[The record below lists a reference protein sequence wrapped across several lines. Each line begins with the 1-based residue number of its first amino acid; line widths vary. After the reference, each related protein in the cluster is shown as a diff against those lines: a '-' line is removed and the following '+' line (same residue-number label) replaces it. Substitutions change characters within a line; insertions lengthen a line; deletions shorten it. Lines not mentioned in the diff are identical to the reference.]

1 MKCSHC
7 QLEFKESELFK
18 EVINHKELYF
28 CCTGCARVYALL
40 LDLNLESFYDKLNDS
55 TLAPVTPQD
64 SMSALELEQAL
75 EENNKG
81 DFILNLLLEKT
92 HCNACLWLNQKVLE
106 RLKGVKKVSV
116 NFTTHHLQIV
126 FDKSLNPKE
135 IVQKIESLGYG
146 AKIYNAKNYALK
158 AQKEQR
164 SYLLT
169 LSVGFFATMNLMFIA
184 IAKYAS
190 YGGASYGGA
199 SYGGASYGGAS
210 YGAGMDKL
218 MQRNLDLV
226 SLFLS
231 LLVLVVV
238 GRFFIKGAF
247 YGLKNGVLGM
257 DLSVSF
263 GALSAFVYSIY
274 AMLVSQETYFEA
286 SSTILTL
293 VFGSKFL
300 ELKAKLFANEKC
312 LALESHEIHS
322 VIVVENGKQ
331 IEKHPKDVAIG
342 SVVLVPSG
350 AKIALDGVLL
360 NHASVDASLISGEFK
375 PLELG
380 VNDQILGGYVNVGVP
395 FSYQVSADFQNS
407 RLSSLLE
414 TLKKSF
420 LEKPLI
426 ESSANKIADIFSK
439 AVLFLAFISFLLWQ
453 FGLGGNFEKALM
465 VCISVLVISC
475 PCAFA
480 LATPIAL
487 VIGVFKNPLIV
498 FKEALFLET
507 LAKVKKIFIDK
518 TGTLTQKEVLLK
530 EKIIYEEFDER
541 LLKSLLK
548 VREHL
553 AHSAILKSLDSD
565 EVSLEKI
572 EFFAHGL
579 KANYHNET
587 LLVGSLKFL
596 NAMGVNIKAKESANI
611 MVGFA
616 KNKTLCALF
625 ILEERLKNNAK
636 EVIQFLQNKG
646 LELEILSGDNESSVK
661 ECAKKLGISN
671 YHANLTPEDK
681 AQIINSYKG
690 VCAMI
695 GDGNNDALALK
706 QASVSLGFE
715 KSALSKSACD
725 ILLLEENL
733 SLLRK
738 AFDNAQKVY
747 QVVLQ
752 NIVLSLI
759 YNAILIPVAMLGYI
773 NPLIAS
779 LSMSASS
786 LLVVLNSLRLKRS

>member
-81 DFILNLLLEKT
+81 ELILNLLLEKT

-126 FDKSLNPKE
+126 FEKSLNPKE
-135 IVQKIESLGYG
+135 IIQKIESLGYG

-190 YGGASYGGA
+190 YGSASYGGA
-199 SYGGASYGGAS
+199 NYGG
-210 YGAGMDKL
+210 GMDKL

-263 GALSAFVYSIY
+263 GALSAFVYSLY

-300 ELKAKLFANEKC
+300 ELKARLFANEKC

-322 VIVVENGKQ
+322 VIIVEKDKQ

-342 SVVLVPSG
+342 SVVWVPSG

-360 NHASVDASLISGEFK
+360 NSASVDASLISGEFK

-380 VNDQILGGYVNVGVP
+380 VNDPILGGYVNVGVP
-395 FSYQVSADFQNS
+395 FSYQVSATFQNS

-426 ESSANKIADIFSK
+426 ESSANQIADIFSK
-439 AVLFLAFISFLLWQ
+439 AVLFLAFVSFLLWQ

-548 VREHL
+548 TREHL
-553 AHSAILKSLDSD
+553 AHSAILKLLHGD
-565 EVSLEKI
+565 EVNLEKI

-596 NAMGVNIKAKESANI
+596 NAMGVNIRAKESANI

-681 AQIINSYKG
+681 AQIISSYKG

-725 ILLLEENL
+725 ILLLEEDL
-733 SLLRK
+733 SLLKK

>member
-75 EENNKG
+75 EENNKS

-106 RLKGVKKVSV
+106 RLGGVKKVSV

-135 IVQKIESLGYG
+135 IIQKIESLGYG

-190 YGGASYGGA
+190 YGST
-199 SYGGASYGGAS
+199 SYGGAS

-263 GALSAFVYSIY
+263 GALSAFVYSLY

-300 ELKAKLFANEKC
+300 ELKARLFANEKC

-322 VIVVENGKQ
+322 VIVVEKDKQ

-342 SVVLVPSG
+342 SVVWVPSG

-360 NHASVDASLISGEFK
+360 NNASVDASLISGEFK

-380 VNDQILGGYVNVGVP
+380 VNDPILGGYVNVGVP
-395 FSYQVSADFQNS
+395 FSYQVSANFQNS

-426 ESSANKIADIFSK
+426 ESSANQVADIFSK

-530 EKIIYEEFDER
+530 EKIIYEKFDGR

-553 AHSAILKSLDSD
+553 AHNAILKILDSD
-565 EVSLEKI
+565 EVNLEKI

-579 KANYHNET
+579 KANYQNET

-625 ILEERLKNNAK
+625 ILEERLKANAK
-636 EVIQFLQNKG
+636 EVIQALQNQG

-661 ECAKKLGISN
+661 ECAKKLGISK
-671 YHANLTPEDK
+671 YHAHLTPEDK
-681 AQIINSYKG
+681 AQIISSYKG
-690 VCAMI
+690 VCAMV

-725 ILLLEENL
+725 ILLLEEDL
-733 SLLRK
+733 SLLEK

-759 YNAILIPVAMLGYI
+759 YNAILIPVAILGYI

-779 LSMSASS
+779 LSMSTSS

>member
-7 QLEFKESELFK
+7 QLEFKESDLFK
-18 EVINHKELYF
+18 ETINHKELHF

-75 EENNKG
+75 EKNNKG
-81 DFILNLLLEKT
+81 ELILNLLLEKT

-126 FDKSLNPKE
+126 FDRSLNPKE
-135 IVQKIESLGYG
+135 IIQKIESLGYG
-146 AKIYNAKNYALK
+146 AKIYNAQNYTLK

-190 YGGASYGGA
+190 YGSAGYGGA
-199 SYGGASYGGAS
+199 NYGG
-210 YGAGMDKL
+210 GMDKL

-300 ELKAKLFANEKC
+300 ELKARLFANEKC

-342 SVVLVPSG
+342 SVVWVPSG

-360 NHASVDASLISGEFK
+360 NNASVDASLISGEFK

-380 VNDQILGGYVNVGVP
+380 VNDPILGGYVNVGVP

-426 ESSANKIADIFSK
+426 ESSANQIADIFSK
-439 AVLFLAFISFLLWQ
+439 AVLFLAFVSFLLWQ

-530 EKIIYEEFDER
+530 EKIIHEEFDER

-548 VREHL
+548 TREHL
-553 AHSAILKSLDSD
+553 AHSAILKTLNGD
-565 EVSLEKI
+565 EVVLEKI

-579 KANYHNET
+579 KANYQNET

-596 NAMGVNIKAKESANI
+596 NAMGVDLKVKESANI

-625 ILEERLKNNAK
+625 ILEERLKANAK
-636 EVIQFLQNKG
+636 EVIQALQNQG

-661 ECAKKLGISN
+661 ECAKKLGISK
-671 YHANLTPEDK
+671 YHAHLTPEDK
-681 AQIINSYKG
+681 AQIISSYQG
-690 VCAMI
+690 VCAMV

-725 ILLLEENL
+725 ILLLEEDL
-733 SLLRK
+733 SLLEK

>member
-18 EVINHKELYF
+18 EVIHHKELYF

-75 EENNKG
+75 EENNKS

-106 RLKGVKKVSV
+106 RLSGVKKVSV

-126 FDKSLNPKE
+126 FEKSLNPKE
-135 IVQKIESLGYG
+135 IIQKIESLGYG

-199 SYGGASYGGAS
+199 NYGT
-210 YGAGMDKL
+210 GMDKL

-263 GALSAFVYSIY
+263 GALSAFVYSVY

-300 ELKAKLFANEKC
+300 ELKARLFANEKC

-322 VIVVENGKQ
+322 VIVVEKDKQ

-342 SVVLVPSG
+342 SVVWVPSG

-360 NHASVDASLISGEFK
+360 NNASVDASLISGEFK

-380 VNDQILGGYVNVGVP
+380 VNDPILGGYVNVGVP
-395 FSYQVSADFQNS
+395 FSYQVSANFQNS
-407 RLSSLLE
+407 RLSGLLE

-439 AVLFLAFISFLLWQ
+439 AVLFLAFVSFLLWQ
-453 FGLGGNFEKALM
+453 FGLGCDFEKALM

-530 EKIIYEEFDER
+530 EKIIYEGFDER

-553 AHSAILKSLDSD
+553 AHNAILKTLDSD
-565 EVSLEKI
+565 EVNLEKI

-579 KANYHNET
+579 KANYQNET

-596 NAMGVNIKAKESANI
+596 NAMGVDLKVKESANI

-625 ILEERLKNNAK
+625 ILEERLKANAK
-636 EVIQFLQNKG
+636 EVIQALQNKG

-661 ECAKKLGISN
+661 ECAKKLGISK
-671 YHANLTPEDK
+671 YHAHLTPEDK
-681 AQIINSYKG
+681 AQIISSYQG

-725 ILLLEENL
+725 ILLLEEDL
-733 SLLRK
+733 SLLEK
-738 AFDNAQKVY
+738 AFHNAQKVY

-779 LSMSASS
+779 LSMSTSS

>member
-18 EVINHKELYF
+18 ETINHKELHF

-81 DFILNLLLEKT
+81 ELILNLLLEKT

-106 RLKGVKKVSV
+106 RLSGVKKVSV

-135 IVQKIESLGYG
+135 IIQKIESLGYG

-190 YGGASYGGA
+190 YGSASYGGA
-199 SYGGASYGGAS
+199 SYGT
-210 YGAGMDKL
+210 GMDKL

-263 GALSAFVYSIY
+263 GALSAFVYSFY

-300 ELKAKLFANEKC
+300 ELKARLFANEKC

-322 VIVVENGKQ
+322 VIVVEKDKQ

-342 SVVLVPSG
+342 SVVWVPSG

-380 VNDQILGGYVNVGVP
+380 VNDPILGGYVNVGVP
-395 FSYQVSADFQNS
+395 FSYQVSANFQNS

-426 ESSANKIADIFSK
+426 ESSANQIADIFSK
-439 AVLFLAFISFLLWQ
+439 AVLFLAFVSFLLWQ

-530 EKIIYEEFDER
+530 EKIIHEEFDER

-548 VREHL
+548 TREHL
-553 AHSAILKSLDSD
+553 AHSAILKTLNGD
-565 EVSLEKI
+565 EVDLEKI

-579 KANYHNET
+579 KANYQNET

-596 NAMGVNIKAKESANI
+596 NAMGVGIKTKESANI

-625 ILEERLKNNAK
+625 ILEERLKANAK
-636 EVIQFLQNKG
+636 EVIQALQNQG

-661 ECAKKLGISN
+661 ECAKKLGISK

-681 AQIINSYKG
+681 AQIISSYKG

-725 ILLLEENL
+725 ILLLEEDL
-733 SLLRK
+733 SLLEK
-738 AFDNAQKVY
+738 AFHNAQKVY

-759 YNAILIPVAMLGYI
+759 YNAVLIPVAMLGYI

>member
-64 SMSALELEQAL
+64 SMSTLELEQAL
-75 EENNKG
+75 EENNKS

-106 RLKGVKKVSV
+106 RLRGVKKVSV

-190 YGGASYGGA
+190 YGSASYGGA
-199 SYGGASYGGAS
+199 SYGT
-210 YGAGMDKL
+210 GMDKL

-300 ELKAKLFANEKC
+300 ELKARLFANEKC

-342 SVVLVPSG
+342 SVVWVPSG

-380 VNDQILGGYVNVGVP
+380 INDQILGGYVNVGVP
-395 FSYQVSADFQNS
+395 FSYQVSANFQNS

-426 ESSANKIADIFSK
+426 ESSANKTADIFSK

-548 VREHL
+548 TREHL

-587 LLVGSLKFL
+587 LLAGSLKFL
-596 NAMGVNIKAKESANI
+596 NAMGVNIRAKESANV

-646 LELEILSGDNESSVK
+646 LELEILSGDHESSVK

-681 AQIINSYKG
+681 AQIISSYKG
-690 VCAMI
+690 ACAMM

-725 ILLLEENL
+725 ILLLEEDL
-733 SLLRK
+733 SLLKK

-752 NIVLSLI
+752 NIILSLI

>member
-146 AKIYNAKNYALK
+146 AKIYNAKNYTLK

-184 IAKYAS
+184 IAKY
-190 YGGASYGGA
+190 
-199 SYGGASYGGAS
+199 AS

-300 ELKAKLFANEKC
+300 ELKARLFANEKC

-342 SVVLVPSG
+342 SVVWVPSG

-395 FSYQVSADFQNS
+395 FSYQVSANFQNS
-407 RLSSLLE
+407 RLSGLLE

-565 EVSLEKI
+565 EIGLEKI

-636 EVIQFLQNKG
+636 EVVQFLQNKG
-646 LELEILSGDNESSVK
+646 LELEILSGDHESSVK
-661 ECAKKLGISN
+661 ECAKKLGISK

-681 AQIINSYKG
+681 AQIISSYKG

-725 ILLLEENL
+725 ILLLEEDL
-733 SLLRK
+733 SLLKK

>member
-28 CCTGCARVYALL
+28 CCMGCARVYALL

-158 AQKEQR
+158 AQKERR

-190 YGGASYGGA
+190 YSGASYG
-199 SYGGASYGGAS
+199 SAS

-300 ELKAKLFANEKC
+300 ELKARLFANEKC

-380 VNDQILGGYVNVGVP
+380 VNDPILGGYVNVGVP

-407 RLSSLLE
+407 RLSGLLE

-439 AVLFLAFISFLLWQ
+439 VVLFLAFISFLLWQ

-565 EVSLEKI
+565 EVDLEKI

-636 EVIQFLQNKG
+636 EVIQALQNKG

-725 ILLLEENL
+725 ILLLEEDL

>member
-190 YGGASYGGA
+190 YGGVSYGSASYG
-199 SYGGASYGGAS
+199 SAS

-300 ELKAKLFANEKC
+300 ELKARLFANEKC

-395 FSYQVSADFQNS
+395 FSYQVSANFQNS

-453 FGLGGNFEKALM
+453 FGLGGNFEKALI

-548 VREHL
+548 TREHL

-565 EVSLEKI
+565 EVGLEKI

-579 KANYHNET
+579 KANYRNEI

-636 EVIQFLQNKG
+636 EVVQFLQNKG
-646 LELEILSGDNESSVK
+646 LELEILSGDNESSIK

-695 GDGNNDALALK
+695 GDGNNDVLALK

-725 ILLLEENL
+725 ILLLEEDL

>member
-28 CCTGCARVYALL
+28 CCMGCARVYALL

-75 EENNKG
+75 EENNKS

-190 YGGASYGGA
+190 YGS
-199 SYGGASYGGAS
+199 ASYGGAS

-300 ELKAKLFANEKC
+300 ELKARLFANEKC

-360 NHASVDASLISGEFK
+360 DHASVDASLISGEFK

-395 FSYQVSADFQNS
+395 FSYQVSANFQNS
-407 RLSSLLE
+407 RLSGLLE

-530 EKIIYEEFDER
+530 EKIIYEEFDGR

-553 AHSAILKSLDSD
+553 AHSAILKSLDGD

-579 KANYHNET
+579 KANYCNET

-596 NAMGVNIKAKESANI
+596 NAMGVNIRAKESANI

-636 EVIQFLQNKG
+636 EVVQALQNKG
-646 LELEILSGDNESSVK
+646 LELKILSGDNESSVK

-681 AQIINSYKG
+681 AQIISSYKG

-715 KSALSKSACD
+715 KSALSKSTCD
-725 ILLLEENL
+725 ILLLEEDL
-733 SLLRK
+733 SLLKK

>member
-18 EVINHKELYF
+18 EVINHKELHF

-75 EENNKG
+75 EENNKS

-106 RLKGVKKVSV
+106 RLSGVKKVSV

-135 IVQKIESLGYG
+135 IIQKIESLGYG
-146 AKIYNAKNYALK
+146 AKIYNAKNYTLK
-158 AQKEQR
+158 VQKEQR

-199 SYGGASYGGAS
+199 SYGS
-210 YGAGMDKL
+210 GMDKL

-263 GALSAFVYSIY
+263 GALSAFVYSFY

-300 ELKAKLFANEKC
+300 ELKARLFANEKC

-322 VIVVENGKQ
+322 VIIVEKDKQ

-342 SVVLVPSG
+342 SVVWVPSG

-380 VNDQILGGYVNVGVP
+380 VNDPILGGYVNVGVP
-395 FSYQVSADFQNS
+395 FSYQVSANFQNS
-407 RLSSLLE
+407 RLSGLLE

-426 ESSANKIADIFSK
+426 ESSANQIADIFSK
-439 AVLFLAFISFLLWQ
+439 AVLFLAFVSFLLWQ

-530 EKIIYEEFDER
+530 EKIIYEEFDGR

-548 VREHL
+548 TREHL
-553 AHSAILKSLDSD
+553 AHSAILKTLNGD
-565 EVSLEKI
+565 EVDLEKI

-579 KANYHNET
+579 KASYHNET

-596 NAMGVNIKAKESANI
+596 KSMGVDLKVKESANI

-636 EVIQFLQNKG
+636 EVVQALQNQG
-646 LELEILSGDNESSVK
+646 LELEILSGDNENSVK
-661 ECAKKLGISN
+661 ECAKKLGISK

-681 AQIINSYKG
+681 AQIISSYKG

-725 ILLLEENL
+725 ILLLEEDL
-733 SLLRK
+733 SLLEK
-738 AFDNAQKVY
+738 AFHNAQKVY

>member
-190 YGGASYGGA
+190 YGGASYG
-199 SYGGASYGGAS
+199 SAS

-300 ELKAKLFANEKC
+300 ELKARLFANEKC

-331 IEKHPKDVAIG
+331 IEKHPKDVVIG

-360 NHASVDASLISGEFK
+360 NSASVDASLISGEFK

-395 FSYQVSADFQNS
+395 FSYQVSANFQNS

-548 VREHL
+548 TREHL

-565 EVSLEKI
+565 EISLEKI

-625 ILEERLKNNAK
+625 VLEERLKNNAK
-636 EVIQFLQNKG
+636 EVIQALQNKG

-671 YHANLTPEDK
+671 YHANLTPEYK
-681 AQIINSYKG
+681 AQIISSYKG

-725 ILLLEENL
+725 ILLLEEDL
-733 SLLRK
+733 SLLKK

-759 YNAILIPVAMLGYI
+759 YNAILIPVAMLGCI

>member
-75 EENNKG
+75 EENNKS

-135 IVQKIESLGYG
+135 IIQKIESLGYG

-190 YGGASYGGA
+190 YGSTSYGGA
-199 SYGGASYGGAS
+199 SYGS
-210 YGAGMDKL
+210 GMDKL

-263 GALSAFVYSIY
+263 GALSAFVYSLY

-300 ELKAKLFANEKC
+300 ELKARLFANEKC

-322 VIVVENGKQ
+322 VIIVENGKQ
-331 IEKHPKDVAIG
+331 TEKHPKDVAIG
-342 SVVLVPSG
+342 SVVWVPSG

-360 NHASVDASLISGEFK
+360 NNASVDASLISGEFK

-380 VNDQILGGYVNVGVP
+380 VNDPILGGYVNVGVP
-395 FSYQVSADFQNS
+395 FSYQVSATFQNS

-426 ESSANKIADIFSK
+426 ESSANQIADIFSK

-530 EKIIYEEFDER
+530 EKIIYEKFDGR

-553 AHSAILKSLDSD
+553 AHNAILKTLDSD
-565 EVSLEKI
+565 EVNLEKI

-579 KANYHNET
+579 KANYQNET

-625 ILEERLKNNAK
+625 ILEERLKANAK
-636 EVIQFLQNKG
+636 EVIQALQNQG

-661 ECAKKLGISN
+661 ECAKKLGISK
-671 YHANLTPEDK
+671 YHAHLTPEDK
-681 AQIINSYKG
+681 AQIISSYKG
-690 VCAMI
+690 VCAMV

-725 ILLLEENL
+725 ILLLEEDL
-733 SLLRK
+733 SLLEK

-759 YNAILIPVAMLGYI
+759 YNAILIPVAILGYI

-779 LSMSASS
+779 LSMSTSS

>member
-18 EVINHKELYF
+18 EVINHRELYF

-40 LDLNLESFYDKLNDS
+40 TDLNLESFYDKLNDS

-81 DFILNLLLEKT
+81 ELILNLLLEKT

-146 AKIYNAKNYALK
+146 AKIYNAKNYTLK

-190 YGGASYGGA
+190 YGAASYG
-199 SYGGASYGGAS
+199 SAS

-300 ELKAKLFANEKC
+300 ELKARLFANEKC

-342 SVVLVPSG
+342 SVVWVPSG

-360 NHASVDASLISGEFK
+360 NNASVDASLISGEFK

-380 VNDQILGGYVNVGVP
+380 VNDPILGGYVNVGVP
-395 FSYQVSADFQNS
+395 FSYQVSANFQNS
-407 RLSSLLE
+407 RLSGLLE

-439 AVLFLAFISFLLWQ
+439 AVLFLAFVSFLLWQ

-530 EKIIYEEFDER
+530 EKIIYKEFDER

-548 VREHL
+548 TREHL
-553 AHSAILKSLDSD
+553 AHSAIFKSLHGD

-579 KANYHNET
+579 KASYQNET

-596 NAMGVNIKAKESANI
+596 KSMGVGIKTKESANI

-625 ILEERLKNNAK
+625 ILEERLKANAK
-636 EVIQFLQNKG
+636 EVIQALQNQG

-661 ECAKKLGISN
+661 ECAKKLGISK
-671 YHANLTPEDK
+671 YHAHLTPEDK
-681 AQIINSYKG
+681 AQIVSSYQG
-690 VCAMI
+690 VCAMV

-715 KSALSKSACD
+715 KSTLSKSACD
-725 ILLLEENL
+725 ILLLEEDL
-733 SLLRK
+733 SLLEK
-738 AFDNAQKVY
+738 AFHNAQKVY

-786 LLVVLNSLRLKRS
+786 LLVVLNSLRLKRT

>member
-64 SMSALELEQAL
+64 PMNILELEQAL

-81 DFILNLLLEKT
+81 ELILNLLLEKT

-135 IVQKIESLGYG
+135 IIQKIESLGYG
-146 AKIYNAKNYALK
+146 AKIYNAQNYTLK

-190 YGGASYGGA
+190 YGSASYGGA
-199 SYGGASYGGAS
+199 SYGS
-210 YGAGMDKL
+210 GMDKL

-300 ELKAKLFANEKC
+300 ELKARLFANEKC

-342 SVVLVPSG
+342 SVVWVPSG

-360 NHASVDASLISGEFK
+360 NNASVDASLISGEFK

-380 VNDQILGGYVNVGVP
+380 VNDPILGGYVNVGVP
-395 FSYQVSADFQNS
+395 FSYQVSATFQNS

-426 ESSANKIADIFSK
+426 ESSANQIADIFSK
-439 AVLFLAFISFLLWQ
+439 AVLFLAFVSFLLWQ

-498 FKEALFLET
+498 FKETLFLET

-530 EKIIYEEFDER
+530 EKTIHEEFDER

-548 VREHL
+548 TREHL
-553 AHSAILKSLDSD
+553 AHSAILKTLDSD
-565 EVSLEKI
+565 EVDLEKI

-579 KANYHNET
+579 KANYQNET

-596 NAMGVNIKAKESANI
+596 NAMGVDLKVIESANI

-625 ILEERLKNNAK
+625 ILEERLKANAK
-636 EVIQFLQNKG
+636 EVIQALQNKG

-661 ECAKKLGISN
+661 ECAKKLGISK
-671 YHANLTPEDK
+671 YHAHLTPEDK
-681 AQIINSYKG
+681 AQIISSYQG
-690 VCAMI
+690 VCAMV

-725 ILLLEENL
+725 ILLLEEDL
-733 SLLRK
+733 SLLEK

>member
-18 EVINHKELYF
+18 ETINHKELYF
-28 CCTGCARVYALL
+28 CCTGCTRVYALL

-64 SMSALELEQAL
+64 SMSTLELEQAL

-81 DFILNLLLEKT
+81 ELILNLLLEKT

-126 FDKSLNPKE
+126 FEKSLNPKE
-135 IVQKIESLGYG
+135 IIQKIESLGYG

-190 YGGASYGGA
+190 YGS
-199 SYGGASYGGAS
+199 
-210 YGAGMDKL
+210 GMDKL

-263 GALSAFVYSIY
+263 GALSAFVYSVY

-300 ELKAKLFANEKC
+300 ELKARLFANEKC

-342 SVVLVPSG
+342 SVVWVPSG

-360 NHASVDASLISGEFK
+360 SNASVDASLISGEFK

-380 VNDQILGGYVNVGVP
+380 VNDPILGGYVNVGVP
-395 FSYQVSADFQNS
+395 FSYQVSANFQNS
-407 RLSSLLE
+407 RLSGLLE

-439 AVLFLAFISFLLWQ
+439 AVLLLAFVSFLLWQ

-530 EKIIYEEFDER
+530 EKILYEEFDER

-548 VREHL
+548 TREHL

-616 KNKTLCALF
+616 KNKTLCTLF

-636 EVIQFLQNKG
+636 EVIQALQNKG

-681 AQIINSYKG
+681 AQIISSYKG

-725 ILLLEENL
+725 ILLLEEDL
-733 SLLRK
+733 SLLKK

-786 LLVVLNSLRLKRS
+786 LLVVLNSLRLKRT

>member
-81 DFILNLLLEKT
+81 ELILNLLLEKT

-126 FDKSLNPKE
+126 FEKSLNPKE
-135 IVQKIESLGYG
+135 IIQKIESLGYG

-164 SYLLT
+164 SYLIT

-190 YGGASYGGA
+190 YGSASYGGA
-199 SYGGASYGGAS
+199 GYGS
-210 YGAGMDKL
+210 GMDKL

-300 ELKAKLFANEKC
+300 ELKARLFANEKC

-342 SVVLVPSG
+342 SVVWVPSG

-360 NHASVDASLISGEFK
+360 NNASVDASLISGEFK

-380 VNDQILGGYVNVGVP
+380 VNDPILGGYVNVGVP
-395 FSYQVSADFQNS
+395 FSYQVSANFQNS
-407 RLSSLLE
+407 RLSGLLE

-439 AVLFLAFISFLLWQ
+439 AVLFLAFVSFLLWQ
-453 FGLGGNFEKALM
+453 FGLGGDFEKALM

-548 VREHL
+548 TREHL
-553 AHSAILKSLDSD
+553 AHSAILKSLDGD

-579 KANYHNET
+579 KANYQNET

-625 ILEERLKNNAK
+625 ILEERLKANAK
-636 EVIQFLQNKG
+636 EVIQALQNQG

-671 YHANLTPEDK
+671 YHAHLTPEDK
-681 AQIINSYKG
+681 AQIISSYKG
-690 VCAMI
+690 VCTMI

-725 ILLLEENL
+725 ILLLEEDL
-733 SLLRK
+733 SLLEK

>member
-18 EVINHKELYF
+18 EVIHHKELYF

-199 SYGGASYGGAS
+199 SYG
-210 YGAGMDKL
+210 AGMDKL

-300 ELKAKLFANEKC
+300 ELKARLFANEKC

-360 NHASVDASLISGEFK
+360 NNASVDASLISGEFK

-380 VNDQILGGYVNVGVP
+380 VNDQILGGYVNAGVP

-439 AVLFLAFISFLLWQ
+439 AVLLLAFISFLLWQ

-507 LAKVKKIFIDK
+507 LAKVEKIFIDK

-553 AHSAILKSLDSD
+553 AHSTILKSLDSD
-565 EVSLEKI
+565 EISLEKI

-625 ILEERLKNNAK
+625 VLEERLKNNAK
-636 EVIQFLQNKG
+636 EVVQFLQNQG

-661 ECAKKLGISN
+661 ECAKKLGISK
-671 YHANLTPEDK
+671 YHAHLTPEDK
-681 AQIINSYKG
+681 AQIVSSYQG
-690 VCAMI
+690 VCAMV

-725 ILLLEENL
+725 ILLLEEDL
-733 SLLRK
+733 SLLEK
-738 AFDNAQKVY
+738 AFHNAQKVY

-759 YNAILIPVAMLGYI
+759 YNAVLIPVAMLGYI

>member
-18 EVINHKELYF
+18 ETINHKELHF
-28 CCTGCARVYALL
+28 CCAGCARVYALL

-55 TLAPVTPQD
+55 TLAPVTPKD

-75 EENNKG
+75 EENNKS

-106 RLKGVKKVSV
+106 RLNGVKKVSV

-126 FDKSLNPKE
+126 FEKSLNPKE

-199 SYGGASYGGAS
+199 NYGT
-210 YGAGMDKL
+210 GMDKL

-263 GALSAFVYSIY
+263 GALSAFVYSVY

-300 ELKAKLFANEKC
+300 ELKARLFANEKC

-322 VIVVENGKQ
+322 VIVVEKDKQ

-342 SVVLVPSG
+342 SVVWVPSG

-360 NHASVDASLISGEFK
+360 NNASVDASLISGEFK

-380 VNDQILGGYVNVGVP
+380 VNDPILGGYVNVGVP
-395 FSYQVSADFQNS
+395 FSYQVSANFQNS
-407 RLSSLLE
+407 RLSGLLE

-426 ESSANKIADIFSK
+426 ESSANQIADIFSK
-439 AVLFLAFISFLLWQ
+439 AVLFLAFVSFLLWQ
-453 FGLGGNFEKALM
+453 FGLGGDFEKALM

-530 EKIIYEEFDER
+530 EKIIYEGFDER

-553 AHSAILKSLDSD
+553 AHNAILKTLDSD
-565 EVSLEKI
+565 EVNLEKI

-579 KANYHNET
+579 KANYQNET

-596 NAMGVNIKAKESANI
+596 KSMGVDLKVKESANI

-616 KNKTLCALF
+616 KNETLCALF
-625 ILEERLKNNAK
+625 ILEERLKANAK
-636 EVIQFLQNKG
+636 EVIQALQNKG

-661 ECAKKLGISN
+661 ECTKKLGISK
-671 YHANLTPEDK
+671 YHAHLTPEDK
-681 AQIINSYKG
+681 AQIISSYQG

-706 QASVSLGFE
+706 KASVSLGFE

-725 ILLLEENL
+725 ILLLEEDL
-733 SLLRK
+733 SLLEK

-786 LLVVLNSLRLKRS
+786 LLVVLNSLRLKHS

>member
-190 YGGASYGGA
+190 YG
-199 SYGGASYGGAS
+199 
-210 YGAGMDKL
+210 AGMDKL

-300 ELKAKLFANEKC
+300 ELKARLFANEKC

-395 FSYQVSADFQNS
+395 FSYQVSANFQNS
-407 RLSSLLE
+407 RLSGLLE

-548 VREHL
+548 TREHL

-636 EVIQFLQNKG
+636 EVVQFLQNKG

-681 AQIINSYKG
+681 AQIISSYKG

-725 ILLLEENL
+725 ILLLEEDL
-733 SLLRK
+733 SLLKK

>member
-18 EVINHKELYF
+18 EVINHKELHF

-64 SMSALELEQAL
+64 SMNALELEQAL

-81 DFILNLLLEKT
+81 ELILNLLLEKT

-126 FDKSLNPKE
+126 FDKSLDPKE

-190 YGGASYGGA
+190 YGSASYGGA
-199 SYGGASYGGAS
+199 SYGT
-210 YGAGMDKL
+210 GMDKL

-263 GALSAFVYSIY
+263 GALSAFVYSFY

-300 ELKAKLFANEKC
+300 ELKARLFANEKC

-322 VIVVENGKQ
+322 VIIVEKDKQ

-342 SVVLVPSG
+342 SVVWVPSG

-360 NHASVDASLISGEFK
+360 NNASVDASLISGEFK

-380 VNDQILGGYVNVGVP
+380 VNDPILGGYVNVGVP

-407 RLSSLLE
+407 RLSGLLE

-426 ESSANKIADIFSK
+426 ESSANQIADIFSK
-439 AVLFLAFISFLLWQ
+439 AVLFLAFVSFLLWQ
-453 FGLGGNFEKALM
+453 FGLGGDFEKALM

-530 EKIIYEEFDER
+530 EKIIYKEFDER

-548 VREHL
+548 TREHL
-553 AHSAILKSLDSD
+553 AHSAILKTLDGD

-579 KANYHNET
+579 KASYQNQT

-596 NAMGVNIKAKESANI
+596 NAMGVGIKTKESANI

-625 ILEERLKNNAK
+625 ILEERLKANAK
-636 EVIQFLQNKG
+636 EVVQALQNKG

-661 ECAKKLGISN
+661 ECAKKLGISK

-681 AQIINSYKG
+681 AQIISSYKG

-725 ILLLEENL
+725 ILLLEEDL
-733 SLLRK
+733 SLLEK

>member
-18 EVINHKELYF
+18 ETINHRELHF
-28 CCTGCARVYALL
+28 CCAGCARVYALL

-81 DFILNLLLEKT
+81 ELILNLLLEKT

-135 IVQKIESLGYG
+135 IIQKIESLGYG
-146 AKIYNAKNYALK
+146 AKIYNVKNYTLK

-190 YGGASYGGA
+190 YGSASYGGA
-199 SYGGASYGGAS
+199 DYGS
-210 YGAGMDKL
+210 GMDKL

-300 ELKAKLFANEKC
+300 ELKARMFANEKC

-342 SVVLVPSG
+342 SVVWVPSG

-360 NHASVDASLISGEFK
+360 NSASVDASLISGEFK

-380 VNDQILGGYVNVGVP
+380 VNDPILGGYMNVGVP
-395 FSYQVSADFQNS
+395 FSYQVGATFQNS

-426 ESSANKIADIFSK
+426 ESNANQIADIFSK
-439 AVLFLAFISFLLWQ
+439 AVLFLAFVSFLLWQ

-530 EKIIYEEFDER
+530 EKIIYEEFDGR

-548 VREHL
+548 TREHL
-553 AHSAILKSLDSD
+553 AHSTILKSLDGD
-565 EVSLEKI
+565 EVDLEKI

-579 KANYHNET
+579 KANYQNET

-596 NAMGVNIKAKESANI
+596 NAMGVDTPMKESTNI

-625 ILEERLKNNAK
+625 ILEERLKANAK
-636 EVIQFLQNKG
+636 EVIQALQNKG

-661 ECAKKLGISN
+661 ECAKKLGISK
-671 YHANLTPEDK
+671 YHAHLTPEDK
-681 AQIINSYKG
+681 AQIISSYKG

-725 ILLLEENL
+725 ILLLEEDL
-733 SLLRK
+733 SLLEK
-738 AFDNAQKVY
+738 AFHNAQKVY

-779 LSMSASS
+779 LSMSGSS

>member
-18 EVINHKELYF
+18 ETINHKELHF
-28 CCTGCARVYALL
+28 CCAGCARVYALL

-81 DFILNLLLEKT
+81 ELILNLLLEKT

-135 IVQKIESLGYG
+135 IIQKIESLGYG
-146 AKIYNAKNYALK
+146 AKIYNAKNYTLK

-190 YGGASYGGA
+190 YGNASYG
-199 SYGGASYGGAS
+199 
-210 YGAGMDKL
+210 GMDKL

-300 ELKAKLFANEKC
+300 ELKARLFANEKC

-322 VIVVENGKQ
+322 VIVVEKDKQ

-342 SVVLVPSG
+342 SVVWVPSG

-360 NHASVDASLISGEFK
+360 NNASVDASLISGEFK

-380 VNDQILGGYVNVGVP
+380 VNDPILGGYVNVGVP
-395 FSYQVSADFQNS
+395 FSYQVSATFQNS

-426 ESSANKIADIFSK
+426 ESSANQIADIFSK

-530 EKIIYEEFDER
+530 EKIIYKEFDGR

-548 VREHL
+548 TKEHL
-553 AHSAILKSLDSD
+553 AHNAILKTLHVD
-565 EVSLEKI
+565 EVNLEKI

-579 KANYHNET
+579 KANYQNET

-596 NAMGVNIKAKESANI
+596 KSMGVDLKAKESANI

-625 ILEERLKNNAK
+625 ILEERLKANAK
-636 EVIQFLQNKG
+636 EVIQALQNKG

-661 ECAKKLGISN
+661 ECAKKLGISK
-671 YHANLTPEDK
+671 YHAHLTPEDK
-681 AQIINSYKG
+681 AQTISSYQG

-725 ILLLEENL
+725 ILLLEEDL
-733 SLLRK
+733 SLLEK
-738 AFDNAQKVY
+738 AFHNAQKVY

>member
-18 EVINHKELYF
+18 ETINHKELHF

-75 EENNKG
+75 EENNKS

-135 IVQKIESLGYG
+135 IIQKIESLGYG

-190 YGGASYGGA
+190 YGS
-199 SYGGASYGGAS
+199 ASYGGAS

-247 YGLKNGVLGM
+247 YGIKNGVLGM

-263 GALSAFVYSIY
+263 GALSAFVYSLY

-300 ELKAKLFANEKC
+300 ELKARLFANEKC

-360 NHASVDASLISGEFK
+360 NSASVDASLISGEFK

-380 VNDQILGGYVNVGVP
+380 VNDPILGGYVNVGVP
-395 FSYQVSADFQNS
+395 FSYQVSANFQNS

-426 ESSANKIADIFSK
+426 ESSANQIADIFSK
-439 AVLFLAFISFLLWQ
+439 AVLFLAFVSFLLWQ
-453 FGLGGNFEKALM
+453 FGLGGDFEKALM

-530 EKIIYEEFDER
+530 EKIIYEKFDER

-548 VREHL
+548 TREHL
-553 AHSAILKSLDSD
+553 AHNAILKSLDGD
-565 EVSLEKI
+565 EVDLEKI

-579 KANYHNET
+579 KASYQNET

-596 NAMGVNIKAKESANI
+596 GSMGVGIPMKESANI

-625 ILEERLKNNAK
+625 ILEERLKANAK
-636 EVIQFLQNKG
+636 EVIQALQNKG

-661 ECAKKLGISN
+661 ECAKKLGISK

-681 AQIINSYKG
+681 AQTISSYKG
-690 VCAMI
+690 VCAMV

-725 ILLLEENL
+725 ILLLEEDL
-733 SLLRK
+733 SLLKK

-779 LSMSASS
+779 LSMSCSS
-786 LLVVLNSLRLKRS
+786 LLVVLNSLRLKHS

>member
-18 EVINHKELYF
+18 ETINHKELHF
-28 CCTGCARVYALL
+28 CCAGCARVYALL

-64 SMSALELEQAL
+64 PMNILELEQAL

-81 DFILNLLLEKT
+81 ELILNLLLEKT

-126 FDKSLNPKE
+126 FDRSLNPKE
-135 IVQKIESLGYG
+135 IIQKIESLGYG
-146 AKIYNAKNYALK
+146 AKIYNMQNYTLK

-190 YGGASYGGA
+190 YGSTSHGVASYGG
-199 SYGGASYGGAS
+199 
-210 YGAGMDKL
+210 GMDKL

-300 ELKAKLFANEKC
+300 ELKARLFANEKC

-342 SVVLVPSG
+342 SVVWVPSG

-360 NHASVDASLISGEFK
+360 NNASVDASLISGEFK

-380 VNDQILGGYVNVGVP
+380 VNDPILGGYVNVGVP
-395 FSYQVSADFQNS
+395 FSYQVSANFQNS

-426 ESSANKIADIFSK
+426 ESSANQIADIFSK
-439 AVLFLAFISFLLWQ
+439 AVLFLAFVSFLLWQ

-530 EKIIYEEFDER
+530 EKIIYKEFDGR

-553 AHSAILKSLDSD
+553 AHSAILKTLDGD
-565 EVSLEKI
+565 EVDLEKI

-579 KANYHNET
+579 KANYQNET

-596 NAMGVNIKAKESANI
+596 NAMGVDLKVKESANI

-625 ILEERLKNNAK
+625 ILEERLKANAK
-636 EVIQFLQNKG
+636 EVIQALQNQG

-661 ECAKKLGISN
+661 ECAKKLGISK
-671 YHANLTPEDK
+671 YHAHLTPEDK
-681 AQIINSYKG
+681 AQIISSYQG

-725 ILLLEENL
+725 ILLLEEDL
-733 SLLRK
+733 SLLEK

-779 LSMSASS
+779 LSMSSSS
-786 LLVVLNSLRLKRS
+786 LLVVLNSLRLKRT

>member
-18 EVINHKELYF
+18 ETINHKELHF
-28 CCTGCARVYALL
+28 CCAGCARVYALL

-81 DFILNLLLEKT
+81 ELILNLLLEKT

-146 AKIYNAKNYALK
+146 AKIYNAKNYTLK

-190 YGGASYGGA
+190 YGSASYGGA
-199 SYGGASYGGAS
+199 NYGG
-210 YGAGMDKL
+210 GMDKL

-263 GALSAFVYSIY
+263 GALSAFVYSLY

-300 ELKAKLFANEKC
+300 ELKARLFANEKC

-342 SVVLVPSG
+342 SVVWVPSG

-360 NHASVDASLISGEFK
+360 NNASVDASLISGEFK

-380 VNDQILGGYVNVGVP
+380 VNDLILGGYVNVGVP
-395 FSYQVSADFQNS
+395 FSYQVSATFQNS

-426 ESSANKIADIFSK
+426 ESSANQIADIFSK
-439 AVLFLAFISFLLWQ
+439 AVLFLAFVSFLLWQ

-465 VCISVLVISC
+465 VCVSVLVISC

-530 EKIIYEEFDER
+530 EKIIHEEFDER

-548 VREHL
+548 TREHL
-553 AHSAILKSLDSD
+553 AHNAILKSLHGD
-565 EVSLEKI
+565 EVDLEKI

-579 KANYHNET
+579 KASYQNET

-596 NAMGVNIKAKESANI
+596 NAMGVGIKTKESANI

-625 ILEERLKNNAK
+625 ILEERLKTNAK
-636 EVIQFLQNKG
+636 EVIQALQNQG

-661 ECAKKLGISN
+661 ECAKKLGISK

-681 AQIINSYKG
+681 AQIISSYQG
-690 VCAMI
+690 VCAMV

-725 ILLLEENL
+725 ILLLEEDL
-733 SLLRK
+733 SLLEK

>member
-18 EVINHKELYF
+18 EVINHKELHF
-28 CCTGCARVYALL
+28 CCAGCARVYALL
-40 LDLNLESFYDKLNDS
+40 LDLNLESFYDKLGAS

-64 SMSALELEQAL
+64 SMSVLELEQAL

-81 DFILNLLLEKT
+81 EFILNLLLEKT

-106 RLKGVKKVSV
+106 RLSGVKKVSV

-190 YGGASYGGA
+190 YGGAGYGSA
-199 SYGGASYGGAS
+199 NYGT
-210 YGAGMDKL
+210 GMDKL

-263 GALSAFVYSIY
+263 GALSAFVYSVY

-300 ELKAKLFANEKC
+300 ELKARLFANEKC

-322 VIVVENGKQ
+322 VIVVEKDKQ

-342 SVVLVPSG
+342 SVVWVPSG

-360 NHASVDASLISGEFK
+360 NNASVDASLISGEFK
-375 PLELG
+375 PLELE
-380 VNDQILGGYVNVGVP
+380 VNDPILGGYVNMGVP

-426 ESSANKIADIFSK
+426 ESSANQIADIFSK
-439 AVLFLAFISFLLWQ
+439 AVLFLAFVSFLLWQ

-553 AHSAILKSLDSD
+553 AHSAILKSLNSD
-565 EVSLEKI
+565 EVNLEKI

-579 KANYHNET
+579 KANYQNET

-596 NAMGVNIKAKESANI
+596 GSMGVGIPMKESANI

-636 EVIQFLQNKG
+636 EVIQTLQNKG

-661 ECAKKLGISN
+661 ECAKKLGISK

-681 AQIINSYKG
+681 AQIISSYKG

-733 SLLRK
+733 SLLEK

>member
-126 FDKSLNPKE
+126 FDKSLKPKE

-146 AKIYNAKNYALK
+146 AKIYNAKNYTLK

-190 YGGASYGGA
+190 YGAS
-199 SYGGASYGGAS
+199 
-210 YGAGMDKL
+210 MDKL

-300 ELKAKLFANEKC
+300 ELKARLFANEKC

-342 SVVLVPSG
+342 SVILVPSG

-360 NHASVDASLISGEFK
+360 NNASVDASLISGEFK

-380 VNDQILGGYVNVGVP
+380 INDQILGGYVNVGVP
-395 FSYQVSADFQNS
+395 FSYQVSANFQNS

-426 ESSANKIADIFSK
+426 ESSANKTADIFSK

-530 EKIIYEEFDER
+530 EKIIYKEFDER

-596 NAMGVNIKAKESANI
+596 NAMGVNIKTKESANI

-636 EVIQFLQNKG
+636 EVVQFLQNKG

-681 AQIINSYKG
+681 AQIISSYKG

-725 ILLLEENL
+725 ILLLEEDL
-733 SLLRK
+733 SLLKK

>member
-18 EVINHKELYF
+18 EVIHHKELYF
-28 CCTGCARVYALL
+28 CCAGCARVYALL
-40 LDLNLESFYDKLNDS
+40 LDLNLESFYDKLNNS

-81 DFILNLLLEKT
+81 ELILNLLLEKT

-116 NFTTHHLQIV
+116 NFTTHHLQVV

-135 IVQKIESLGYG
+135 IIQKIESLGYG
-146 AKIYNAKNYALK
+146 AKIYNAQNYTLK

-190 YGGASYGGA
+190 YGS
-199 SYGGASYGGAS
+199 AS
-210 YGAGMDKL
+210 YGAASYSSGMDKL

-263 GALSAFVYSIY
+263 GALSAFVYSLY

-300 ELKAKLFANEKC
+300 ELKARLFANEKC

-322 VIVVENGKQ
+322 VIIVENGKQ

-342 SVVLVPSG
+342 SVVWVPSG

-360 NHASVDASLISGEFK
+360 NNASVDASLISGEFK

-380 VNDQILGGYVNVGVP
+380 VNDPILGGYVNVGVP
-395 FSYQVSADFQNS
+395 FSYQVGATFQNS
-407 RLSSLLE
+407 RLSGLLE

-426 ESSANKIADIFSK
+426 ESSANQIADIFSK
-439 AVLFLAFISFLLWQ
+439 AVLFLAFVSFLLWQ

-530 EKIIYEEFDER
+530 EKIIHEEFDER

-548 VREHL
+548 TREHL
-553 AHSAILKSLDSD
+553 AHSAILKTLNGD
-565 EVSLEKI
+565 EVDLEKI

-579 KANYHNET
+579 KANYQNET

-596 NAMGVNIKAKESANI
+596 NAMGVDIKTKESANI
-611 MVGFA
+611 IVGFA
-616 KNKTLCALF
+616 KNKTLYALF
-625 ILEERLKNNAK
+625 ILEERLKANAK
-636 EVIQFLQNKG
+636 EVIQALQNKG

-661 ECAKKLGISN
+661 ECAKKLGISK
-671 YHANLTPEDK
+671 YHAHLTPEDK
-681 AQIINSYKG
+681 AQIISSYKG
-690 VCAMI
+690 VCAMV

-725 ILLLEENL
+725 ILLLEEDL
-733 SLLRK
+733 SLLEK

-759 YNAILIPVAMLGYI
+759 YNAVLIPVAMLGYI

>member
-126 FDKSLNPKE
+126 FDKSLKPKE

-190 YGGASYGGA
+190 YGGASYG
-199 SYGGASYGGAS
+199 SAS

-300 ELKAKLFANEKC
+300 ELKARLFANEKC

-350 AKIALDGVLL
+350 AKIALDGTLL

-375 PLELG
+375 PLELA

-395 FSYQVSADFQNS
+395 FSYQVSANFQNS
-407 RLSSLLE
+407 RLSGLLE

-426 ESSANKIADIFSK
+426 ESNANKIADIFSK
-439 AVLFLAFISFLLWQ
+439 AVLLLAFISFLLWQ

-498 FKEALFLET
+498 FKEALFLEI
-507 LAKVKKIFIDK
+507 LAKVEKIFIDK

-548 VREHL
+548 TREHL

-565 EVSLEKI
+565 EVHLEKI

-596 NAMGVNIKAKESANI
+596 NAMGVNIRAKERANI

-636 EVIQFLQNKG
+636 EVIRFLQNKG

-681 AQIINSYKG
+681 AQIISSYKG

-725 ILLLEENL
+725 ILLLEEDL
-733 SLLRK
+733 SLLKK

-759 YNAILIPVAMLGYI
+759 YNAILIPVAMLGCI

-779 LSMSASS
+779 LSMSGSS

>member
-81 DFILNLLLEKT
+81 ELILNLLLEKT

-106 RLKGVKKVSV
+106 RLSGVKKVSV

-146 AKIYNAKNYALK
+146 AKIYNAQNYTLK

-190 YGGASYGGA
+190 YGSASYG
-199 SYGGASYGGAS
+199 
-210 YGAGMDKL
+210 GMDKL

-263 GALSAFVYSIY
+263 GALSAFVYSLY

-300 ELKAKLFANEKC
+300 ELKARLFANEKC

-322 VIVVENGKQ
+322 VIVVESGKQ
-331 IEKHPKDVAIG
+331 TEKHPKDVAIG
-342 SVVLVPSG
+342 SVVWVPSG

-360 NHASVDASLISGEFK
+360 NNASVDASLISGEFK

-380 VNDQILGGYVNVGVP
+380 VNDPILGGYVNVGVP
-395 FSYQVSADFQNS
+395 FSYQVSATFQNS

-426 ESSANKIADIFSK
+426 ESSANQIADIFSK
-439 AVLFLAFISFLLWQ
+439 AVLFLAFVSFLLWQ

-530 EKIIYEEFDER
+530 EKIIYEEFDGR

-548 VREHL
+548 TREHL
-553 AHSAILKSLDSD
+553 AHSAILKSLDGD
-565 EVSLEKI
+565 EVNLEKI

-579 KANYHNET
+579 KASYQNET

-625 ILEERLKNNAK
+625 ILEERLKANAK
-636 EVIQFLQNKG
+636 EVIQALQNQG

-661 ECAKKLGISN
+661 ECAKKLGISK

-681 AQIINSYKG
+681 AQIVSSYKG

-725 ILLLEENL
+725 ILLLEEDL
-733 SLLRK
+733 SLLEK
-738 AFDNAQKVY
+738 AFHNAQKVY

-759 YNAILIPVAMLGYI
+759 YNAVLIPVAMLGYI

-779 LSMSASS
+779 LSMSTSS

>member
-7 QLEFKESELFK
+7 QLEFKESDLFK
-18 EVINHKELYF
+18 ETINHKELYF

-64 SMSALELEQAL
+64 PMNILELEQAL

-81 DFILNLLLEKT
+81 ELILNLLLEKT

-135 IVQKIESLGYG
+135 IIQKIESLGYG
-146 AKIYNAKNYALK
+146 AKIYNAQNYTLK

-190 YGGASYGGA
+190 YGGASYGVA
-199 SYGGASYGGAS
+199 SYGS
-210 YGAGMDKL
+210 GMDKL

-263 GALSAFVYSIY
+263 GALSAFVYSLY

-300 ELKAKLFANEKC
+300 ELKARLFANEKC

-342 SVVLVPSG
+342 SVVWVPSG

-360 NHASVDASLISGEFK
+360 NSASVDASLISGEFK

-380 VNDQILGGYVNVGVP
+380 VNDPILGGYVNVGVP
-395 FSYQVSADFQNS
+395 FSYQVSATFQNS

-426 ESSANKIADIFSK
+426 ESSANQIADIFSK
-439 AVLFLAFISFLLWQ
+439 AVLFLAFVSFLLWQ

-530 EKIIYEEFDER
+530 EKIIYEEFDGR

-548 VREHL
+548 TREHL
-553 AHSAILKSLDSD
+553 AHNAILKSLHGD
-565 EVSLEKI
+565 EVDLEKI

-579 KANYHNET
+579 KANYQNEI

-596 NAMGVNIKAKESANI
+596 NAMGVDLKVKESANI

-625 ILEERLKNNAK
+625 ILEERLKANAK
-636 EVIQFLQNKG
+636 EVIQALQNQG

-661 ECAKKLGISN
+661 ECAKKLGISK
-671 YHANLTPEDK
+671 YHAHLTPEDK
-681 AQIINSYKG
+681 AQIISSYQG

-725 ILLLEENL
+725 ILLLEEDL
-733 SLLRK
+733 SLLEK

-786 LLVVLNSLRLKRS
+786 LLVVLNSLRLKRT

>member
-18 EVINHKELYF
+18 EVIDHKELHF

-64 SMSALELEQAL
+64 SMNALELEQAL

-190 YGGASYGGA
+190 YGT
-199 SYGGASYGGAS
+199 
-210 YGAGMDKL
+210 GMDKL

-263 GALSAFVYSIY
+263 GALSAFVYSVY

-300 ELKAKLFANEKC
+300 ELKARLFANEKC

-342 SVVLVPSG
+342 SVVWVPSG

-380 VNDQILGGYVNVGVP
+380 VNDPILGGYVNVGVP
-395 FSYQVSADFQNS
+395 FSYQVSANFQNS
-407 RLSSLLE
+407 RLSGLLE

-453 FGLGGNFEKALM
+453 FGLGGDFEKALM

-507 LAKVKKIFIDK
+507 LAKVEKIFIDK

-565 EVSLEKI
+565 EVSLETI

-579 KANYHNET
+579 KANYQNET

-625 ILEERLKNNAK
+625 ILEERLKANAK
-636 EVIQFLQNKG
+636 EVVQALQNKG

-661 ECAKKLGISN
+661 ECAKKLGISK
-671 YHANLTPEDK
+671 YHAHLTPEDK
-681 AQIINSYKG
+681 AQIISSYKG

-725 ILLLEENL
+725 ILLLEEDL
-733 SLLRK
+733 SLLKK

>member
-18 EVINHKELYF
+18 EVIHHKELYF
-28 CCTGCARVYALL
+28 CCAGCARVYALL

-75 EENNKG
+75 EANNKG
-81 DFILNLLLEKT
+81 ELILNLLLEKT

-126 FDKSLNPKE
+126 FEKSLNPKE
-135 IVQKIESLGYG
+135 IIQKIESLGYG
-146 AKIYNAKNYALK
+146 AKIYNAQNYTLK

-184 IAKYAS
+184 IAKYAN
-190 YGGASYGGA
+190 YGSASYGGA
-199 SYGGASYGGAS
+199 GYGS
-210 YGAGMDKL
+210 GMDKL

-263 GALSAFVYSIY
+263 GALSAFVYSLY

-300 ELKAKLFANEKC
+300 ELKARLFANEKC

-342 SVVLVPSG
+342 SVVWVPSG

-360 NHASVDASLISGEFK
+360 NNASVDASLISGEFK

-380 VNDQILGGYVNVGVP
+380 VNDPILGGYVNVGVP
-395 FSYQVSADFQNS
+395 FSYQVSATFQNS

-426 ESSANKIADIFSK
+426 ESSANQIADIFSK

-453 FGLGGNFEKALM
+453 FGLGGSFEKALM

-530 EKIIYEEFDER
+530 EKIIYKEFDER

-548 VREHL
+548 TREHL
-553 AHSAILKSLDSD
+553 AHSAILKTLDGD

-579 KANYHNET
+579 KANYQNET

-596 NAMGVNIKAKESANI
+596 KSMGVGIKTKESTNI

-625 ILEERLKNNAK
+625 ILEERLKANAK
-636 EVIQFLQNKG
+636 EVIQALQNQG

-661 ECAKKLGISN
+661 ECAKKLGISK

-681 AQIINSYKG
+681 AQIVSSYQG

-725 ILLLEENL
+725 ILLLEEDL
-733 SLLRK
+733 SLLEK
-738 AFDNAQKVY
+738 AFHNAQKVY

-786 LLVVLNSLRLKRS
+786 ILVVLNSLRLKRS

>member
-7 QLEFKESELFK
+7 QLEFKESDLFK

-40 LDLNLESFYDKLNDS
+40 TDLNLESFYDKLNDS

-135 IVQKIESLGYG
+135 IIQKIESLGYG
-146 AKIYNAKNYALK
+146 AKIYNAQNYTLK

-190 YGGASYGGA
+190 YGSTSYGVASYG
-199 SYGGASYGGAS
+199 S
-210 YGAGMDKL
+210 GMDKL

-226 SLFLS
+226 SLLLS

-263 GALSAFVYSIY
+263 GALSAFAYSIY

-300 ELKAKLFANEKC
+300 ELKARLFANEKC

-342 SVVLVPSG
+342 SVVWVPSG

-360 NHASVDASLISGEFK
+360 NNASVDASLISGEFK

-380 VNDQILGGYVNVGVP
+380 VNDPILGGYVNVGVP
-395 FSYQVSADFQNS
+395 FSYQVSANFQNS

-426 ESSANKIADIFSK
+426 ESSANQIADIFSK
-439 AVLFLAFISFLLWQ
+439 AVLFLAFVSFLLWQ

-530 EKIIYEEFDER
+530 EKIIHKEFDER

-548 VREHL
+548 TREHL
-553 AHSAILKSLDSD
+553 AHSAILKTLNGD
-565 EVSLEKI
+565 EVDLEKI

-579 KANYHNET
+579 KANYQNET

-596 NAMGVNIKAKESANI
+596 KSMGVDLKVKESANI

-625 ILEERLKNNAK
+625 ILEERLKANAK
-636 EVIQFLQNKG
+636 EVIQALQNKG

-661 ECAKKLGISN
+661 ECAKKLGISK
-671 YHANLTPEDK
+671 YHAHLTPEDK
-681 AQIINSYKG
+681 AQIISSYKG
-690 VCAMI
+690 VCAMV

-725 ILLLEENL
+725 ILLLEEDL
-733 SLLRK
+733 SLLEK
-738 AFDNAQKVY
+738 AFHNAQKVY

>member
-18 EVINHKELYF
+18 ETINHRELHF
-28 CCTGCARVYALL
+28 CCAGCARVYALL

-81 DFILNLLLEKT
+81 ELILNLLLEKT

-126 FDKSLNPKE
+126 FEKSLDPKE
-135 IVQKIESLGYG
+135 IIQKIESLGYG
-146 AKIYNAKNYALK
+146 AKIYNAQNYTLK

-190 YGGASYGGA
+190 YGS
-199 SYGGASYGGAS
+199 AS
-210 YGAGMDKL
+210 YGAASYGSGMDKL

-263 GALSAFVYSIY
+263 GALSAFVYSLY

-300 ELKAKLFANEKC
+300 ELKARLFANEKC

-342 SVVLVPSG
+342 SVVWVPSG

-360 NHASVDASLISGEFK
+360 NNASVDASLISGEFK

-380 VNDQILGGYVNVGVP
+380 VNDPILGGYVNVGVP
-395 FSYQVSADFQNS
+395 FSYQVSATFQNS

-426 ESSANKIADIFSK
+426 ESSANQIADIFSK
-439 AVLFLAFISFLLWQ
+439 AVLFLAFVSFLLWQ

-465 VCISVLVISC
+465 VCVSVLVISC

-530 EKIIYEEFDER
+530 EKIIHEEFDER

-548 VREHL
+548 TREHL
-553 AHSAILKSLDSD
+553 AHSAILKTLNGD
-565 EVSLEKI
+565 EVDLEKI

-579 KANYHNET
+579 KANYQNET

-596 NAMGVNIKAKESANI
+596 NAMGVDIKTKESANI

-616 KNKTLCALF
+616 KNKTLYALF
-625 ILEERLKNNAK
+625 ILEERLKANAK
-636 EVIQFLQNKG
+636 EVIQALQNQG

-661 ECAKKLGISN
+661 ECAKKLGISK
-671 YHANLTPEDK
+671 YHAHLTPEDK
-681 AQIINSYKG
+681 AQIISSYQG
-690 VCAMI
+690 VCAMV

-725 ILLLEENL
+725 ILLLEEDL
-733 SLLRK
+733 SLLEK

-759 YNAILIPVAMLGYI
+759 YNAVLIPVAMLGYI

>member
-75 EENNKG
+75 EENNKS

-190 YGGASYGGA
+190 YG
-199 SYGGASYGGAS
+199 
-210 YGAGMDKL
+210 AGMDKL

-300 ELKAKLFANEKC
+300 ELKARLFANEKC

-395 FSYQVSADFQNS
+395 FSYQVSANFQNS
-407 RLSSLLE
+407 RLSGLLE

-518 TGTLTQKEVLLK
+518 TGTLTQKEALLK

-548 VREHL
+548 TREHL

-565 EVSLEKI
+565 EVHLETI

-636 EVIQFLQNKG
+636 EVVQFLQNKG

-661 ECAKKLGISN
+661 ECAKKLGIFK

-681 AQIINSYKG
+681 AQIISSYKG

-725 ILLLEENL
+725 ILLLEEDL
-733 SLLRK
+733 SLLKK

>member
-18 EVINHKELYF
+18 ETINHKELHF
-28 CCTGCARVYALL
+28 CCAGCARVYALL

-75 EENNKG
+75 EENNKS

-135 IVQKIESLGYG
+135 IIQKIESLGYG
-146 AKIYNAKNYALK
+146 AKIYNAKNYTLK

-190 YGGASYGGA
+190 YGGAGYGGA
-199 SYGGASYGGAS
+199 SYGT
-210 YGAGMDKL
+210 GMDKL
-218 MQRNLDLV
+218 MQRNLELV

-263 GALSAFVYSIY
+263 GALSAFVYSVY

-300 ELKAKLFANEKC
+300 ELKARLFANEKC

-342 SVVLVPSG
+342 SVVWVPSG

-380 VNDQILGGYVNVGVP
+380 VNDPILGGYVNVGVP
-395 FSYQVSADFQNS
+395 FSYQVSANFQNS

-426 ESSANKIADIFSK
+426 ESSANRIADIFSK
-439 AVLFLAFISFLLWQ
+439 AVLFLAFVSFLLWQ

-530 EKIIYEEFDER
+530 EKIIYEGFDER

-548 VREHL
+548 TREHL
-553 AHSAILKSLDSD
+553 AHSAILKSLHGD
-565 EVSLEKI
+565 EVDLEQI

-579 KANYHNET
+579 KANYQNET

-596 NAMGVNIKAKESANI
+596 NAMGVDIKTKESANI

-625 ILEERLKNNAK
+625 ILEERLKANAK
-636 EVIQFLQNKG
+636 EVIQALQNKG

-661 ECAKKLGISN
+661 ECAKKLGISK
-671 YHANLTPEDK
+671 YHAHLTPEDK
-681 AQIINSYKG
+681 AQIVSSYQG
-690 VCAMI
+690 VCAMV

-725 ILLLEENL
+725 ILLLEEDL
-733 SLLRK
+733 SLLEK
-738 AFDNAQKVY
+738 AFHNAQKVY

>member
-7 QLEFKESELFK
+7 QLEFKESDLFK
-18 EVINHKELYF
+18 EVINHKELHF
-28 CCTGCARVYALL
+28 CCAGCARVYTLL

-81 DFILNLLLEKT
+81 ELILNLLLEKT

-106 RLKGVKKVSV
+106 RLSGVKKVSV

-126 FDKSLNPKE
+126 FEKSLNPKE
-135 IVQKIESLGYG
+135 IIQKIESLGYG

-199 SYGGASYGGAS
+199 NYGT
-210 YGAGMDKL
+210 GMDKL

-300 ELKAKLFANEKC
+300 ELKARLFANEKC

-342 SVVLVPSG
+342 SVVWVPSG

-360 NHASVDASLISGEFK
+360 NNASVDASLISGEFK

-380 VNDQILGGYVNVGVP
+380 VNDPILGGYVNVGVP
-395 FSYQVSADFQNS
+395 FSYQVGATFQNS

-426 ESSANKIADIFSK
+426 ESSANRIADIFSK
-439 AVLFLAFISFLLWQ
+439 AVLFLAFVSFLLWQ

-530 EKIIYEEFDER
+530 EKIIHEEFDER

-548 VREHL
+548 TREHL
-553 AHSAILKSLDSD
+553 AHSAILKTLNGD
-565 EVSLEKI
+565 EVDLEKI

-579 KANYHNET
+579 KANYQNET

-596 NAMGVNIKAKESANI
+596 NAMGVGIKTKESANI

-625 ILEERLKNNAK
+625 ILEERLKANAK
-636 EVIQFLQNKG
+636 EVIQALQNQG

-661 ECAKKLGISN
+661 ECAKKLGISK

-681 AQIINSYKG
+681 AQIVSSYKG

-725 ILLLEENL
+725 ILLLEEDL
-733 SLLRK
+733 SLLEK
-738 AFDNAQKVY
+738 AFHNAQKVY

-759 YNAILIPVAMLGYI
+759 YNAVLIPVAMLGYI

-786 LLVVLNSLRLKRS
+786 LLVVLNSLRLKRT

>member
-7 QLEFKESELFK
+7 QLEFKESDLFK
-18 EVINHKELYF
+18 ETINHKELHF

-81 DFILNLLLEKT
+81 ELILNLLLEKT

-135 IVQKIESLGYG
+135 IIQKIESLGYG
-146 AKIYNAKNYALK
+146 AKIYNAQNYTLK

-190 YGGASYGGA
+190 YGSTSYGGA
-199 SYGGASYGGAS
+199 NYGG
-210 YGAGMDKL
+210 GMDKL

-263 GALSAFVYSIY
+263 GALSAFVYSLY

-300 ELKAKLFANEKC
+300 ELKARLFANEKC

-322 VIVVENGKQ
+322 VIVVENSKQ

-342 SVVLVPSG
+342 SVVWVPSG

-360 NHASVDASLISGEFK
+360 NSASVDASLISGEFK

-380 VNDQILGGYVNVGVP
+380 VNDPILGGYVNVGVP
-395 FSYQVSADFQNS
+395 FSYQVSANFQNS
-407 RLSSLLE
+407 RLSGLLE

-426 ESSANKIADIFSK
+426 ESSANQIADIFSK
-439 AVLFLAFISFLLWQ
+439 AVLFLAFVSFLLWQ
-453 FGLGGNFEKALM
+453 FGLGGDFEKALM

-548 VREHL
+548 TREHL
-553 AHSAILKSLDSD
+553 AHNAILKSLDGD
-565 EVSLEKI
+565 EVNLEQI

-579 KANYHNET
+579 KASYHNET

-596 NAMGVNIKAKESANI
+596 NAMGVDIKTKESANI

-625 ILEERLKNNAK
+625 ILEERLKANAK
-636 EVIQFLQNKG
+636 EVIQALQNKG

-661 ECAKKLGISN
+661 ECAKKLGISK

-681 AQIINSYKG
+681 AQIVSSYKG

-725 ILLLEENL
+725 ILLLEEDL
-733 SLLRK
+733 SLLEK

-786 LLVVLNSLRLKRS
+786 LLVVLNSLRLKRP